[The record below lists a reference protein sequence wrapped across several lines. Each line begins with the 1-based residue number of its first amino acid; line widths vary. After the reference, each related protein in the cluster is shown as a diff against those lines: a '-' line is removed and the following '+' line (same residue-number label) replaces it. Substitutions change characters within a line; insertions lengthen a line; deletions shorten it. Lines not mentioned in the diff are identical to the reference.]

1 MIVDGYLAVLIA
13 KKAARAWCWLVLA
26 GVDVLGASS
35 ANPPACFAFFRACS
49 MPKLALRCSLRMDIA
64 LVPGMPC

>member
-1 MIVDGYLAVLIA
+1 VIVDGYLAVLIA

-35 ANPPACFAFFRACS
+35 ANPPACFAFLQGMFHTETIVALFPQDGHHACS
-49 MPKLALRCSLRMDIA
+49 
-64 LVPGMPC
+64 